1 MTQIKDIQIPC
12 FSGFYESIWESS
24 DIDDGFLQ
32 DCRER
37 GITRTDEWELNYKD
51 YERDVA
57 ENYVD
62 WYESIVKR
70 ELNLSD
76 FKLIFAEIVSP
87 REYNF
92 STDRIFCTL
101 EVENLSEFLG
111 KLVSLSS
118 PVRDKLAEMIRR
130 NHTSCDGFISFMD
143 NNLDEWLRR
152 LTVEAVENDSK
163 IDLYLSYLICYL
175 TTLHGGYGYDH
186 SIDHEIYEFCEV
198 YQGSYYEPQTDAAR
212 EELEEIERRE
222 EERRWDE
229 KHQLKIPFPDEN

>member
-1 MTQIKDIQIPC
+1 MTQIKNIQIPC

-37 GITRTDEWELNYKD
+37 GITRTDGWELNYKD

-62 WYESIVKR
+62 LYESIVKR

-76 FKLIFAEIVSP
+76 FKLIFAEVVSP

-111 KLVSLSS
+111 KLVKLAV

-143 NNLDEWLRR
+143 
-152 LTVEAVENDSK
+152 K
-163 IDLYLSYLICYL
+163 IGRA
-175 TTLHGGYGYDH
+175 H
-186 SIDHEIYEFCEV
+186 V
-198 YQGSYYEPQTDAAR
+198 
-212 EELEEIERRE
+212 
-222 EERRWDE
+222 
-229 KHQLKIPFPDEN
+229 